1 MRSSCSPPTRARWE
15 TSRRSRSSRGTGSWS
30 GGSRRAS
37 SGSSCSGRSDNRLMG
52 RSLSEQYA
60 VLFGRPWSIW
70 GSAVLVATVNVFLFA
85 FDRPWTASDGMRN
98 WGDWVLTGLGIV
110 RRPDLLVP
118 WLYSGSLLNGG
129 VLLGGLVAA
138 LLSSEFAIRLP
149 PRGELAQGA
158 IGGLLMGVGA
168 VLAFGC
174 NIGGFFSATSAL
186 SLAGLGM
193 MLGLGAGAFL
203 GLRYLIWETEHR
215 PRWSSGAGRV
225 YLAPSDARASRQPWL
240 GALLLVLLLATPAV
254 YSRAGYVAQGVF
266 LLFGVAFGVIFQRS
280 RFCLVR
286 AFREPFMTGDAEH
299 TRAAALALVISTVGF
314 AILKFTDLKDKSEWV
329 FPAAGAGALGGGC
342 GAGSIWRAGEG
353 QVKLWAAIACFALGG
368 SLARLVAAPTAILKE
383 LGAAVFLPSAI
394 GWGGAL
400 ALVILVMAAWALGA
414 TWNEE
419 HRRFSAM

>member
-1 MRSSCSPPTRARWE
+1 
-15 TSRRSRSSRGTGSWS
+15 
-30 GGSRRAS
+30 
-37 SGSSCSGRSDNRLMG
+37 MG

-149 PRGELAQGA
+149 PRGELAKGA

-186 SLAGLGM
+186 SLAGLAM
-193 MLGLGAGAFL
+193 MLGLGVGAVL
-203 GLRYLIWETEHR
+203 GLRYLVWETEHR

-225 YLAPSDARASRQPWL
+225 YLAPSHARASRQPWL

-299 TRAAALALVISTVGF
+299 TRAAALALVISTLGF

-329 FPAAGAGALGGGC
+329 FPAAGAGALAGGLAFGVGMTLAGGC

-353 QVKLWAAIACFALGG
+353 QVKLWAAIACFALGV
-368 SLARLVAAPTAILKE
+368 SLTRLAAAQAGLLQQ

-394 GWGGAL
+394 GWGGAIG
-400 ALVILVMAAWALGA
+400 LVVLVMAAWALGA

-419 HRRFSAM
+419 TRRFSAL

>member
-1 MRSSCSPPTRARWE
+1 
-15 TSRRSRSSRGTGSWS
+15 
-30 GGSRRAS
+30 
-37 SGSSCSGRSDNRLMG
+37 MG

-149 PRGELAQGA
+149 PRGELAKGA

-168 VLAFGC
+168 VL
-174 NIGGFFSATSAL
+174 
-186 SLAGLGM
+186 
-193 MLGLGAGAFL
+193 
-203 GLRYLIWETEHR
+203 
-215 PRWSSGAGRV
+215 
-225 YLAPSDARASRQPWL
+225 
-240 GALLLVLLLATPAV
+240 LVLLVAAPAV

-299 TRAAALALVISTVGF
+299 TRAAALALVISTLGF
-314 AILKFTDLKDKSEWV
+314 AILKFTDL
-329 FPAAGAGALGGGC
+329 
-342 GAGSIWRAGEG
+342 
-353 QVKLWAAIACFALGG
+353 
-368 SLARLVAAPTAILKE
+368 
-383 LGAAVFLPSAI
+383 
-394 GWGGAL
+394 
-400 ALVILVMAAWALGA
+400 
-414 TWNEE
+414 
-419 HRRFSAM
+419 

>member
-1 MRSSCSPPTRARWE
+1 
-15 TSRRSRSSRGTGSWS
+15 
-30 GGSRRAS
+30 
-37 SGSSCSGRSDNRLMG
+37 MG

-149 PRGELAQGA
+149 PRGELAKGA

-186 SLAGLGM
+186 SLAGLAM
-193 MLGLGAGAFL
+193 MLGLGAGAVL
-203 GLRYLIWETEHR
+203 GLRYLVWETEHR

-225 YLAPSDARASRQPWL
+225 YLAPSDARASRQPWV

-299 TRAAALALVISTVGF
+299 TRAAALALVISTLGF

-329 FPAAGAGALGGGC
+329 FPAAGAGALAGGLAFGVGMTLAGGC

-353 QVKLWAAIACFALGG
+353 QVKLWAAIACFALGA
-368 SLARLVAAPTAILKE
+368 SLTRLAAAQTGLLQQ

-394 GWGGAL
+394 GWGGAIG
-400 ALVILVMAAWALGA
+400 LVVLVMAAWALGA

-419 HRRFSAM
+419 TRRFSAL

>member
-1 MRSSCSPPTRARWE
+1 
-15 TSRRSRSSRGTGSWS
+15 
-30 GGSRRAS
+30 
-37 SGSSCSGRSDNRLMG
+37 MG

-149 PRGELAQGA
+149 PRGELAKGA

-186 SLAGLGM
+186 SLAGLAM
-193 MLGLGAGAFL
+193 MLGLGVGAVL
-203 GLRYLIWETEHR
+203 GLRYLVWETEHR
-215 PRWSSGAGRV
+215 PKWSSGAGRV
-225 YLAPSDARASRQPWL
+225 YLAPSDARASRQPWV

-299 TRAAALALVISTVGF
+299 TRAAALALVISTLGF

-329 FPAAGAGALGGGC
+329 FPAAGAGALAGGLAFGVGMTLAGGC

-353 QVKLWAAIACFALGG
+353 QVKLWAAIACFALGV
-368 SLARLVAAPTAILKE
+368 SLTRLAAAQTGLLQQ

-394 GWGGAL
+394 GWGGAIG
-400 ALVILVMAAWALGA
+400 LVVLVMAAWALGA

-419 HRRFSAM
+419 TRRFSAL

>member
-1 MRSSCSPPTRARWE
+1 
-15 TSRRSRSSRGTGSWS
+15 
-30 GGSRRAS
+30 
-37 SGSSCSGRSDNRLMG
+37 
-52 RSLSEQYA
+52 
-60 VLFGRPWSIW
+60 
-70 GSAVLVATVNVFLFA
+70 
-85 FDRPWTASDGMRN
+85 MRN
-98 WGDWVLTGLGIV
+98 WGDWVLTGLGVV
-110 RRPDLLVP
+110 RRADLLAP
-118 WLYSGSLLNGG
+118 WLYSGSLLNAG

-138 LLSSEFAIRLP
+138 LLSSEFAVRVP
-149 PRGELAQGA
+149 PRGELVKGA
-158 IGGLLMGVGA
+158 VGGLLMGVGA

-203 GLRYLIWETEHR
+203 GLRYLVWETEHR
-215 PRWSSGAGRV
+215 PEWSGGAGRV
-225 YLAPSDARASRQPWL
+225 YLASSDAGPSRQPWL
-240 GALLLVLLLATPAV
+240 GALLLVLLLATPFA
-254 YSRAGYVAQGVF
+254 YSRVGYVAQGVF
-266 LLFGVAFGVIFQRS
+266 LLFGGAFGLIFQRS

-329 FPAAGAGALGGGC
+329 FPAAGAGALGGGLVFGVGMTLAGGC

-368 SLARLVAAPTAILKE
+368 SLARLVAAPTALLKE

>member
-1 MRSSCSPPTRARWE
+1 
-15 TSRRSRSSRGTGSWS
+15 
-30 GGSRRAS
+30 
-37 SGSSCSGRSDNRLMG
+37 MG

-149 PRGELAQGA
+149 PRGELANGA

-186 SLAGLGM
+186 SLAGLAM
-193 MLGLGAGAFL
+193 MLGLGVGAIL
-203 GLRYLIWETEHR
+203 GLRYLVWETEHR

-225 YLAPSDARASRQPWL
+225 YLAPSHARASRQPWL
-240 GALLLVLLLATPAV
+240 GALLLVLLLATPFA

-266 LLFGVAFGVIFQRS
+266 LLFGGAFGLIFQRS

-329 FPAAGAGALGGGC
+329 FPAAGAGALGGGLVFGVGMTLAGGC

-368 SLARLVAAPTAILKE
+368 SLARLVAAPTGLLKE

-400 ALVILVMAAWALGA
+400 AFVILVMAAWALGA

-419 HRRFSAM
+419 HRRFTAL

>member
-1 MRSSCSPPTRARWE
+1 
-15 TSRRSRSSRGTGSWS
+15 
-30 GGSRRAS
+30 
-37 SGSSCSGRSDNRLMG
+37 MG

-149 PRGELAQGA
+149 PRGELAKGA

-186 SLAGLGM
+186 SLAGLAM
-193 MLGLGAGAFL
+193 MLGLGAGAVL
-203 GLRYLIWETEHR
+203 GLRYLVWETEHR

-225 YLAPSDARASRQPWL
+225 YLAPSDARASRQPWV

-299 TRAAALALVISTVGF
+299 TRAAALALVISTLGF

-329 FPAAGAGALGGGC
+329 FPAAGAGALAGGLAFGVGMTLAGGC

-353 QVKLWAAIACFALGG
+353 QVKLWAAIACFALGV
-368 SLARLVAAPTAILKE
+368 SLTRLAAAQAGLLQQ

-394 GWGGAL
+394 GWGGAIG
-400 ALVILVMAAWALGA
+400 LVVLVMAAWALGA

-419 HRRFSAM
+419 TRRFSAL